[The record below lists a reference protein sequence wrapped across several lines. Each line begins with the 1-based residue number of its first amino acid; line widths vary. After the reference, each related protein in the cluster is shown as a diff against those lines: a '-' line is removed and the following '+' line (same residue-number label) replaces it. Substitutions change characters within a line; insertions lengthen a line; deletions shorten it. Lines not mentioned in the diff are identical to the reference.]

1 MREVSVAGKTSQKV
15 SMTVF
20 SVRSSSLGIGTSG

>member
-1 MREVSVAGKTSQKV
+1 VSVAGKTSQKV
-15 SMTVF
+15 SVTVF